1 MNLYIVVLGQP
12 PHCFWGGNLRDF
24 TNNKKKQIK
33 KQVYIYSTQGKVK
46 NRNFKP
52 HPPTLMRRYIK
63 Q

>member
-1 MNLYIVVLGQP
+1 MNLYIVVFRVIPLNFLGMEI
-12 PHCFWGGNLRDF
+12 LRDF

-52 HPPTLMRRYIK
+52 HPLP
-63 Q
+63 